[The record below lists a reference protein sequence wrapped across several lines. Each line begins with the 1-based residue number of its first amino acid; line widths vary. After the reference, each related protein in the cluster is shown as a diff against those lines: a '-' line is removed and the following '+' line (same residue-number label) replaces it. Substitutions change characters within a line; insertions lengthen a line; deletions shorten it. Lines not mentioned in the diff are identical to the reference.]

1 MHERLSARS
10 RPAGYVVVLL
20 GALGF
25 VVSCFL
31 PYLDYRFLPSQPG
44 PPSLYRV
51 IMLSSRTLAEQAGG
65 FAYLFAGVATVAA
78 VAIAGIRGTRPWTPF
93 ALAAVTTA
101 WSLTWIGTFMHQAS
115 IVGPKELG
123 YLGLLVSIAVVVVG
137 TVAVWVSARPGSRRR
152 LRDRPDPGG

>member
-1 MHERLSARS
+1 MHERPSARS

-65 FAYLFAGVATVAA
+65 FAYLLPGWQ
-78 VAIAGIRGTRPWTPF
+78 PWRR
-93 ALAAVTTA
+93 
-101 WSLTWIGTFMHQAS
+101 SRS
-115 IVGPKELG
+115 
-123 YLGLLVSIAVVVVG
+123 
-137 TVAVWVSARPGSRRR
+137 PGSVA
-152 LRDRPDPGG
+152 PGHGHPSP

>member
-1 MHERLSARS
+1 MHERPSARS

-51 IMLSSRTLAEQAGG
+51 IMLSSRTPAEHAGG

-93 ALAAVTTA
+93 ALTAVTTA
-101 WSLTWIGTFMHQAS
+101 WSLTWIGTFIHQAS
-115 IVGPKELG
+115 IVGPKEPG
-123 YLGLLVSIAVVVVG
+123 YWGLLVSIVVVVVG
-137 TVAVWVSARPGSRRR
+137 TVVVWVSSRPGRRPR

>member
-1 MHERLSARS
+1 MHERPSARS

-44 PPSLYRV
+44 PSLYRV
-51 IMLSSRTLAEQAGG
+51 IMLSSRTLAEQVGG
-65 FAYLFAGVATVAA
+65 FAYPFAGVATVAG

-93 ALAAVTTA
+93 APAAVTTA

-123 YLGLLVSIAVVVVG
+123 YLGLLVSIAAVVVG
-137 TVAVWVSARPGSRRR
+137 TVAVWVSTRLGSRRR
-152 LRDRPDPGG
+152 LRDRLDPGG